1 MRVLQKRKQ
10 SPVTAESSV
19 SANLM
24 VASST
29 DSEFKFKE
37 GLHPFNHSYKK
48 YIIE

>member
-19 SANLM
+19 PNVM
-24 VASST
+24 VASSPE
-29 DSEFKFKE
+29 SEFIFKE